1 MSFRTFKT
9 RIWPRAPLRQ
19 VAKQIDR
26 WETPASGVTYKLIG
40 VKWWGGGVH
49 VHDTVDGSKT
59 KAAQLRRVRADD
71 LVINKIWAR
80 HGSVAVVPAIFDGY
94 HGSGEFPTFQIDR
107 MQVSP
112 RWLHWLAQSRSFW
125 AACEE
130 LSRGTSGKNRIKPDR
145 FLSIEIP
152 LPSLPEQQRI
162 VAWLDSLSSRI
173 LGAKE
178 LCSEL
183 NADAAAFVASLHL
196 QLAGPRRMKLS
207 DVFDLDE
214 IEEPVI
220 STTSYPQVGI
230 RGFGGGLFQKDA
242 VPGTGTTYRFFHR
255 LYPDAIVLSQ
265 VKGWEGAIAVAGPEL
280 DGWFTSPE
288 YRTFRCKPEAAHPD
302 YMRALLPSPWFI
314 QRLQGLSRGQGARRQ
329 RTRPEQFL
337 ALELPMPTRTQQ
349 ETALKAFSRMSR
361 ARESLPEET
370 DLAALLPS
378 ALAQVFGG

>member
-9 RIWPRAPLRQ
+9 RTWPRAPLRQ

-26 WETPASGVTYKLIG
+26 WETPTSGVAYKLIG

-49 VHDTVDGSKT
+49 VHNTVDGSET
-59 KAAQLRRVRADD
+59 KATQLRRVHVDD

-107 MQVSP
+107 TQVSP

-125 AACEE
+125 LACEE

-162 VAWLDSLSSRI
+162 VAWLDSLNSRI
-173 LGAKE
+173 SGAKE

-196 QLAGPRRMKLS
+196 QLAGSRRLKLS
-207 DVFDLDE
+207 EVFDLDE
-214 IEEPVI
+214 IEEPVV
-220 STTSYPQVGI
+220 STASYPRSASEV
-230 RGFGGGLFQKDA
+230 
-242 VPGTGTTYRFFHR
+242 
-255 LYPDAIVLSQ
+255 S
-265 VKGWEGAIAVAGPEL
+265 GAGCSRKKPFREPARPTA
-280 DGWFTSPE
+280 TSIG
-288 YRTFRCKPEAAHPD
+288 
-302 YMRALLPSPWFI
+302 SI
-314 QRLQGLSRGQGARRQ
+314 Q
-329 RTRPEQFL
+329 
-337 ALELPMPTRTQQ
+337 MP
-349 ETALKAFSRMSR
+349 LC
-361 ARESLPEET
+361 
-370 DLAALLPS
+370 
-378 ALAQVFGG
+378 